1 MIYGLLLYIYPEF
14 VFKRHLS
21 RSITRPD
28 ECKGWENEIIEPF
41 SEKENEF
48 YGRPLNFHTGKCYY
62 NDVLHL
68 LKEDSKC
75 SVAGVSGHTIL
86 LLELVKVLDID
97 WKPMI
102 LCALLTNVPY
112 HHSID
117 EIIRCI
123 FIMNLDD
130 SYKKKS
136 NEEIIDDLVQTT
148 LQTTA
153 LNAIPTQQIAGGIT
167 KYKKNKKTKNKKTKK
182 RHTKLSGLGKRCKY
196 SKV

>member
-1 MIYGLLLYIYPEF
+1 
-14 VFKRHLS
+14 
-21 RSITRPD
+21 
-28 ECKGWENEIIEPF
+28 
-41 SEKENEF
+41 
-48 YGRPLNFHTGKCYY
+48 
-62 NDVLHL
+62 
-68 LKEDSKC
+68 
-75 SVAGVSGHTIL
+75 
-86 LLELVKVLDID
+86 
-97 WKPMI
+97 
-102 LCALLTNVPY
+102 
-112 HHSID
+112 
-117 EIIRCI
+117 
-123 FIMNLDD
+123 MNLDD